1 MSKAT
6 TKIQIGEKLTKGL
19 GAGSIPDIGER
30 SAEESKDEIASN
42 LKGADMVF
50 VTAGMGGG
58 TGTGAV
64 PIITQVA
71 RDMGIL
77 AVCVVTKP
85 FTFEGKKR
93 SENAKKGIEKLKD
106 TIDTLV
112 IVPND
117 RLLQIADKKASM
129 MDAFI
134 MADDVLRLGVQSI
147 SDLIAVPG
155 LINLDFADVKTVMTD
170 AGLAH
175 MGIGRSSG
183 EERCEEA
190 AKQAIHSPLLETS
203 IDGAK
208 KVLINITGGPSLGLL
223 EVDSAANMIYEAA
236 DPNANII
243 WGAAI
248 DENMGDEVMV
258 TVIATGFDGSMP
270 IRTSKYIEGLHKK
283 NEDGAENEEK
293 PVERTIPIEDDDE
306 EPESEYVKEP
316 VQQSFETDDD
326 VYREEDQFPYE
337 DEKEDKP
344 EKVPETREEQ
354 PEEEEDK
361 GISIPN
367 FLRKL

>member
-1 MSKAT
+1 MP
-6 TKIQIGEKLTKGL
+6 E
-19 GAGSIPDIGER
+19 IGER
-30 SAEESKDEIASN
+30 SAEESKEEIAST

-64 PIITQVA
+64 PIITKIA
-71 RDMGIL
+71 REMGIL

-85 FTFEGKKR
+85 FTFEGKQR
-93 SENAKKGIEKLKD
+93 SENAKKGIEKLKG

-117 RLLQIADKKASM
+117 RLLQLADKKATM
-129 MDAFI
+129 VDAFI
-134 MADDVLRLGVQSI
+134 MADDVLRLGVQGI

-183 EERCEEA
+183 EDRCIEA

-208 KVLINITGGPSLGLL
+208 KVLINITGGNNLGLI

-270 IRTSKYIEGLHKK
+270 IRTSRYIEKMFNK
-283 NEDGAENEEK
+283 TIEEEPAVANDDEITPAEDEVVSVDIENEEDEYDLGSEK
-293 PVERTIPIEDDDE
+293 RSLEDFAGSDDTE
-306 EPESEYVKEP
+306 
-316 VQQSFETDDD
+316 
-326 VYREEDQFPYE
+326 E
-337 DEKEDKP
+337 DEKD
-344 EKVPETREEQ
+344 
-354 PEEEEDK
+354 EEDD
-361 GISIPN
+361 GIDIPN
-367 FLRKL
+367 FLRRL